1 MPMLTATRI
10 GIIHLSVVPVPYF
23 LWVALLT
30 RRDFKH
36 YVSGLCCHNV
46 GCYHNRLATLGITIQ
61 YADIIRKNTNH
72 LLAATPLSS
81 FDIGTNAKH
90 RHGTITLRK
99 MQKCPL
105 QGKRG
110 SFHKYF
116 LLNFLVAQIL
126 LLSLSVSNKV
136 HDK

>member
-10 GIIHLSVVPVPYF
+10 HINYLSVVPVLF
-23 LWVALLT
+23 
-30 RRDFKH
+30 
-36 YVSGLCCHNV
+36 VSGLCCHND
-46 GCYHNRLATLGITIQ
+46 GYYHNRLATLGITIQ

-81 FDIGTNAKH
+81 FDIGTNDKH
-90 RHGTITLRK
+90 RHGTITLQK

-116 LLNFLVAQIL
+116 LLNFFVVQIL
-126 LLSLSVSNKV
+126 LLHLSVSIKV
-136 HDK
+136 HNK